1 MIVSPTEDPKAR
13 YERALADL
21 TARLLTGQSQ
31 VLEDVLRM
39 LGPRTERL
47 IRGRLRHALS
57 EADYEDAISIALF
70 RLWERRDRFDSSRA
84 KLDRWFYVLARNAA
98 IDLLR
103 RRAVH
108 HEEPVDDLDRLPAA
122 SREAGLR
129 SDSPLRRDL
138 ARALTRVSE
147 MDKRILL
154 SGLTETQL
162 SLELG
167 LKPGAIR
174 VRRRRAK
181 EKLRTVLRE
190 MGHVA

>member
-1 MIVSPTEDPKAR
+1 
-13 YERALADL
+13 
-21 TARLLTGQSQ
+21 
-31 VLEDVLRM
+31 
-39 LGPRTERL
+39 
-47 IRGRLRHALS
+47 
-57 EADYEDAISIALF
+57 
-70 RLWERRDRFDSSRA
+70 
-84 KLDRWFYVLARNAA
+84 
-98 IDLLR
+98 
-103 RRAVH
+103 
-108 HEEPVDDLDRLPAA
+108 
-122 SREAGLR
+122 LR

>member
-1 MIVSPTEDPKAR
+1 
-13 YERALADL
+13 
-21 TARLLTGQSQ
+21 
-31 VLEDVLRM
+31 M
-39 LGPRTERL
+39 LGRRTERL
-47 IRGRLRHALS
+47 IRGRLGDALS
-57 EADYEDAISIALF
+57 EADYEDAMSIALF
-70 RLWERRDRFDSSRA
+70 RLWERRDRFDPSRA

-108 HEEPVDDLDRLPAA
+108 QEEPVDDLDRLPGAPP
-122 SREAGLR
+122 EAGGR
-129 SDSPLRRDL
+129 GDSPLRRDL
-138 ARALTRVSE
+138 LRALERVSE

-167 LKPGAIR
+167 MKPGAIR
-174 VRRRRAK
+174 VRRLRAK